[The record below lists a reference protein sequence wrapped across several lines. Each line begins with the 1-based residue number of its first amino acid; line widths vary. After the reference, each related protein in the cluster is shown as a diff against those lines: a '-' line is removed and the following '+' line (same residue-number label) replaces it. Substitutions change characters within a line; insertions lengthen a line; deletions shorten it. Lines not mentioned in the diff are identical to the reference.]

1 MIESI
6 RKVISCCEKVSTW
19 CSTASLGVV
28 PSLVNDSVNDHVKS
42 TFMFVAENLNSDE
55 YPEVVG
61 FKGRV
66 QKHSCFDSRMHSGM
80 RGSAN
85 SGFIQAMASKVSET
99 AEGART
105 SASDMADLIFKNLD
119 NVSKVSKEHIILAL

>member
-1 MIESI
+1 M
-6 RKVISCCEKVSTW
+6 RKCSTW
-19 CSTASLGVV
+19 CSTLPGVV
-28 PSLVNDSVNDHVKS
+28 PSLVSSVVNDSVNDHVKS

>member
-1 MIESI
+1 
-6 RKVISCCEKVSTW
+6 
-19 CSTASLGVV
+19 
-28 PSLVNDSVNDHVKS
+28 
-42 TFMFVAENLNSDE
+42 MFVAENLNSDE

-85 SGFIQAMASKVSET
+85 SGFIQAMANKVSET

-119 NVSKVSKEHIILAL
+119 NVSKVSIRIYTTRTLIGWPIKNEGNASNHHPKILF

>member
-1 MIESI
+1 
-6 RKVISCCEKVSTW
+6 
-19 CSTASLGVV
+19 
-28 PSLVNDSVNDHVKS
+28 
-42 TFMFVAENLNSDE
+42 MFVAENLNSDE

-85 SGFIQAMASKVSET
+85 SGFIQAMANKVSET

-119 NVSKVSKEHIILAL
+119 NVSKVSITIRLAGQSKTRKYASNHHRKILF